1 MEWNI
6 YKEWLD
12 INLYRQMV
20 SMIYQSSSRE
30 DKMNFMRKEK
40 ENDLF
45 YGAYKQ
51 SLEEEYGLYYPG
63 EVLERMKEH
72 RSMTKPVYRALGLA
86 LAKSDYLQEKCMFN
100 GTQKS
105 RFWKQ
110 FGKVLGKK
118 DLCCIS
124 VGCLLS
130 EKDRKS
136 WFDELY
142 AYPYE
147 KVEEMIFIL
156 SVFPED
162 ITLWQLLKGKVAACL
177 ESRRTI
183 SVYEDWPVYAW
194 VTGKYDK
201 RLKNDRTKDVAVLK
215 RLMKLSR
222 INAEN
227 ANGILI
233 GQLEKSCYTKEEVIF
248 LNGILTRSESGLGQ
262 LDAEAFEECV
272 NDTLRGN
279 VFEKQELVSYL
290 KKYRDLT
297 GHEYSDIFR
306 RTGNY
311 DLTYVFHLLCE
322 NEILDGIGLMQKF
335 VKEHEQIVIKGS
347 YPKEEYEA
355 LLKKWEHILFY
366 LKCEVGNIETENSYF
381 LLKLLVDKI
390 GMDGVAGHL
399 VPWQIMKK
407 AFFLDYYEIQRE
419 NCEIYRPM
427 LERSM
432 HRELFLWAEEKL
444 FTEDTEYY
452 VRFLQVILLK
462 ESTKLWMEEE
472 EARQIA
478 EAVLP
483 LMESGFQKEQLHK
496 KYMTAE
502 ELQNYEKQKNWKS
515 EQKKRME
522 RWKKE
527 KELKK
532 SFNYIVRKN
541 TDTDQ
546 IFKALYSYYAYGRF
560 DGISMRAKMVLGYMR
575 DVLKRKG
582 KIVTDKQEIEYLMEL
597 AQKLYADGQLELDG
611 VRKIFDRMEAA

>member
-1 MEWNI
+1 M
-6 YKEWLD
+6 
-12 INLYRQMV
+12 
-20 SMIYQSSSRE
+20 
-30 DKMNFMRKEK
+30 
-40 ENDLF
+40 
-45 YGAYKQ
+45 
-51 SLEEEYGLYYPG
+51 
-63 EVLERMKEH
+63 
-72 RSMTKPVYRALGLA
+72 
-86 LAKSDYLQEKCMFN
+86 
-100 GTQKS
+100 
-105 RFWKQ
+105 
-110 FGKVLGKK
+110 
-118 DLCCIS
+118 
-124 VGCLLS
+124 
-130 EKDRKS
+130 
-136 WFDELY
+136 
-142 AYPYE
+142 
-147 KVEEMIFIL
+147 
-156 SVFPED
+156 
-162 ITLWQLLKGKVAACL
+162 
-177 ESRRTI
+177 
-183 SVYEDWPVYAW
+183 
-194 VTGKYDK
+194 
-201 RLKNDRTKDVAVLK
+201 AVLK

-233 GQLEKSCYTKEEVIF
+233 GQLEKSGYTKEEVIF
-248 LNGILTRSESGLGQ
+248 LNGVLTRSESGLGQ
-262 LDAEAFEECV
+262 LDQESLTAEKIAVNVLKTFLPGKEPYPDAVYKLCKTLLCQYDLLPVRIDGNEKIQQCLYECLNVENVKTFLALFPFRKNGLKKWHYIDLNKKEWECLAGQLDEEAFEECV
-272 NDTLRGN
+272 NDTLKGN

-366 LKCEVGNIETENSYF
+366 LKCEIGNIETENSYF

-390 GMDGVAGHL
+390 GMDGVSGHL

-462 ESTKLWMEEE
+462 ESTMLWMEEE

-532 SFNYIVRKN
+532 SFNHIVRKN

-597 AQKLYADGQLELDG
+597 IQKLYADGQLELDG